1 MKTIIGWIC
10 LLLAAFLM
18 PIKTNAAEY
27 VQYVHVTIAGTNLA
41 FQWNSAIG
49 DVYALEFQLDEYGPE
64 WMEWEPRRMAIA
76 TTMSLLIPAN
86 IGEYFP
92 KCFFRVNNL
101 TGGAVSGITI
111 LDYDGLTGWQAMAVF
126 KTTYET
132 GTWTVR
138 GSNDLGD
145 FVFEQSGS
153 IARDTNYLGEIT
165 ALDTNSYPMASPY
178 RGSNFIY
185 WIRVQSPGRETKTRT
200 VVSEIDRRPDSGGKF
215 GLFLGLVGI
224 QGQWDESTETNCPNR
239 QAIVNEVLF
248 RFNSAGIQY
257 NLATM
262 APTNFME
269 TPNCLTNNEAFRR
282 LRLSLTGKA
291 VFPPTY
297 FYFSGQ
303 SEGDSIGDTS
313 SAMKIT
319 AQELNSSG
327 FSNKLTFA
335 WISGCNVSSNFL
347 AAMSNATPRTE
358 EQALEQRRYMRWAGG
373 YRGYLWGTSADD
385 VPEEIKNFETRFFQA
400 WFRGRS
406 SGVTIA
412 QALAYA
418 SVLPNQTHN
427 PAADHFYWVGSD
439 ELVAE
444 SIVPDHLLF
453 KYSPLTGR

>member
-1 MKTIIGWIC
+1 
-10 LLLAAFLM
+10 
-18 PIKTNAAEY
+18 
-27 VQYVHVTIAGTNLA
+27 
-41 FQWNSAIG
+41 
-49 DVYALEFQLDEYGPE
+49 
-64 WMEWEPRRMAIA
+64 
-76 TTMSLLIPAN
+76 
-86 IGEYFP
+86 
-92 KCFFRVNNL
+92 
-101 TGGAVSGITI
+101 
-111 LDYDGLTGWQAMAVF
+111 
-126 KTTYET
+126 
-132 GTWTVR
+132 
-138 GSNDLGD
+138 
-145 FVFEQSGS
+145 
-153 IARDTNYLGEIT
+153 
-165 ALDTNSYPMASPY
+165 
-178 RGSNFIY
+178 
-185 WIRVQSPGRETKTRT
+185 
-200 VVSEIDRRPDSGGKF
+200 
-215 GLFLGLVGI
+215 
-224 QGQWDESTETNCPNR
+224 
-239 QAIVNEVLF
+239 
-248 RFNSAGIQY
+248 
-257 NLATM
+257 
-262 APTNFME
+262 
-269 TPNCLTNNEAFRR
+269 
-282 LRLSLTGKA
+282 
-291 VFPPTY
+291 
-297 FYFSGQ
+297 
-303 SEGDSIGDTS
+303 
-313 SAMKIT
+313 MKIT